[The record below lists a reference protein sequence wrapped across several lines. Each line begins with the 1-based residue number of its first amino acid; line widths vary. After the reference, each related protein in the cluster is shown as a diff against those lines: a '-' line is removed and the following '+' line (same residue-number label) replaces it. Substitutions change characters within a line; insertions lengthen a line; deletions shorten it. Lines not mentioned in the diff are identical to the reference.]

1 MSLAL
6 TCVVVTGSTASPSDH
21 RAIAGSDHRLTMTR
35 EPEPHNPF
43 FAQPHADVKRHALPP
58 PPPLP
63 SPPSFMLPLTA
74 SGRELTFG
82 SLPPIATCG
91 GCTWS
96 VATRDPTCTTTA
108 TPSPH
113 QLSHSCLPSPSP
125 PSEQPFNM
133 NPLISLLIF
142 IFVVSSN
149 GLSDLDALLKLK
161 KSMVV
166 APATSGL
173 DDWRPPRV
181 PNSIVSNSHCSFS
194 GVSCDEN
201 SRVTSLIIS
210 NVPLYG
216 TIPPEI
222 GVLNKLVNLTLVSDA
237 LSGELP
243 VEMANLTLIR
253 FINFSTNSLTGEFP
267 GEIVTAMAE
276 LEVFDVYNNNFS
288 GKLPV
293 EFVRLEKLKTLFLG
307 GNFFGGEIPEEYSE
321 FKRLKS
327 LGLQGNE
334 LSGRIPWRLSRLPE
348 LEELWLGYYNRY
360 DGGIPPEFGSF
371 KSLQLLDVGGSSLSG
386 EIPESLGN
394 LKLLHTLFLQCNN
407 LTGEIP
413 LDLSSLVSLKSL
425 DLSNN
430 NLTGAIPEGFSEL
443 KNLTL
448 LNLFLNHFAGPLP
461 SFIGDLPNL
470 EVLQLW
476 ENNFTLSLPENLG
489 RNGKLTVL
497 DVTGNHFTGTVPE
510 DLCKGG
516 KLKILILMD
525 NYFLGPLP
533 EKLGGCKSLTK
544 IRIMKNFFNGTIPA
558 SIFSLPLLTMLELD
572 DNYFT
577 GELPSEMYGQSLQS
591 VSISNNLITGKIPPA
606 IGGLVNLTSIS
617 LESNNLIGEIPEEM
631 LNLKKLY
638 KINVSGNSLTGVIPA
653 SIGSC
658 SGLTSVDFSRNNLN
672 GEIPR
677 GILSLQNLNILNV
690 SRNQMIGEIP
700 SKLGHM
706 KSLTVLDLS
715 FNQFSGR
722 VPSDGQLK
730 DFNDSVF
737 AGNPNLCSPHTSL
750 TVLCDTKS
758 HTKRHFIPSNLLITI
773 ICLIS
778 VTFFVTI
785 VFIQIRKKKRIA
797 RSKMWKLTAFQRLDF
812 KVEDVISC
820 LKDENVIGKGGAGIV
835 YRGSM
840 PNGID
845 VAIKRLIGKNHG
857 FDAEI
862 QTLGRIKHR
871 NIVRLLG
878 YVSNQET
885 NLLLYEYMSH
895 GSLGEILHG
904 SKGAHL
910 QWETRYKI
918 AVESAKGLCY
928 LHHDCSP
935 LIVHRDVK
943 SNNILLDCDYEAH
956 VADFGLAKFLRDAGG
971 SECMSSIAGS
981 YGYIAPEYAYTLK
994 VDEKSDVYSFGVV
1007 LLELIAGK
1015 KPVGQF
1021 GDGVDIV
1028 RWVRETI
1035 SEIPEPSDAAVV
1047 LSVLDSR
1054 LNGHILSSAINMFKI
1069 AMMCVEDESTA
1080 RPTMREVVHMLTN
1093 PPTHQPCVLAG

>member
-1 MSLAL
+1 MNLL
-6 TCVVVTGSTASPSDH
+6 
-21 RAIAGSDHRLTMTR
+21 
-35 EPEPHNPF
+35 
-43 FAQPHADVKRHALPP
+43 
-58 PPPLP
+58 
-63 SPPSFMLPLTA
+63 LPL
-74 SGRELTFG
+74 LTF
-82 SLPPIATCG
+82 
-91 GCTWS
+91 
-96 VATRDPTCTTTA
+96 
-108 TPSPH
+108 
-113 QLSHSCLPSPSP
+113 
-125 PSEQPFNM
+125 
-133 NPLISLLIF
+133 F
-142 IFVVSSN
+142 IFLN
-149 GLSDLDALLKLK
+149 FLHAFSDLDALLKLK
-161 KSMVV
+161 SSLLA
-166 APATSGL
+166 APARSGL
-173 DDWRPPRV
+173 DDWKPPK
-181 PNSIVSNSHCSFS
+181 PDSIVSDSHCSFS
-194 GVSCDEN
+194 GVTCDEN
-201 SRVTSLIIS
+201 ARVTSLIIS

-222 GVLNKLVNLTLVSDA
+222 GVLNRLVNLTLVSDE
-237 LSGELP
+237 LTGVLP
-243 VEMANLTLIR
+243 VEMCNLTSVR
-253 FINFSTNSLTGEFP
+253 FVNFSTNSLTGEFP
-267 GEIVTAMAE
+267 GEIVAAMTE
-276 LEVFDVYNNNFS
+276 LQVFDVYNNNFS
-288 GKLPV
+288 GKLPL
-293 EFVRLEKLKTLFLG
+293 EFVKLENLKRLFLG
-307 GNFFGGEIPEEYSE
+307 GNFFSGEIPEEYSE
-321 FKRLKS
+321 FPSLIS

-334 LSGRIPWRLSRLPE
+334 LSGRIPASLSRLPD
-348 LEELWLGYYNRY
+348 LEELWLGYYNSY

-371 KSLQLLDVGGSSLSG
+371 KLLKLLDVGGSNLSG

-407 LTGEIP
+407 FTGEIP
-413 LDLSSLVSLKSL
+413 PDLSALVRLKSL

-430 NLTGAIPEGFSEL
+430 NLTGTIPESLSEL

-461 SFIGDLPNL
+461 SFIGYLPNL

-489 RNGKLTVL
+489 RNGKLIVL
-497 DVTGNHFTGTVPE
+497 DVTGNHLTGTIPE
-510 DLCKGG
+510 DLCTGG
-516 KLKILILMD
+516 KLRVLILME
-525 NYFLGPLP
+525 NYFFGPVP

-558 SIFSLPLLTMLELD
+558 SVFSLPLLTMLELD

-577 GELPSEMYGQSLQS
+577 GELPSEMYSESLQS
-591 VSISNNLITGKIPPA
+591 VSISNNRITGEIPPA
-606 IGGLVNLTSIS
+606 IGGLVNLTTLS
-617 LESNNLIGEIPEEM
+617 LESNCLVGGIPEEI

-638 KINVSGNSLTGVIPA
+638 KINVSGNNLTGEIPA

-658 SGLTSVDFSRNNLN
+658 SELTSVDFSRNNLN

-677 GILSLQNLNILNV
+677 GILSLLNLNILNV
-690 SRNQMIGEIP
+690 SRNQMTGEIP

-737 AGNPNLCSPHTSL
+737 SGNPNLCSPHIL
-750 TVLCDTKS
+750 HCPTKS
-758 HTKRHFIPSNLLITI
+758 HYKTHSIRSKLFITI
-773 ICLIS
+773 ICVIS
-778 VTFFVTI
+778 ITSFI
-785 VFIQIRKKKRIA
+785 AIAFIQIRKRKHLQK
-797 RSKMWKLTAFQRLDF
+797 SKMWKLTAFQRLDF
-812 KVEDVISC
+812 KVDDVIAC

-840 PNGID
+840 PNGVD
-845 VAIKRLIGKNHG
+845 VAIKRLIGRNHG

-878 YVSNQET
+878 YVSNQDT

-943 SNNILLDCDYEAH
+943 SNNILLDSDYEAH

-1021 GDGVDIV
+1021 GEGVDIV

-1035 SEIPEPSDAAVV
+1035 SEIPEPSDAAAV

-1054 LNGHILSSAINMFKI
+1054 LNGYILSSVVDMFKI

-1093 PPTHQPCVLAG
+1093 PPLH

>member
-1 MSLAL
+1 MNL
-6 TCVVVTGSTASPSDH
+6 
-21 RAIAGSDHRLTMTR
+21 I
-35 EPEPHNPF
+35 
-43 FAQPHADVKRHALPP
+43 
-58 PPPLP
+58 PL
-63 SPPSFMLPLTA
+63 
-74 SGRELTFG
+74 LTF
-82 SLPPIATCG
+82 
-91 GCTWS
+91 
-96 VATRDPTCTTTA
+96 
-108 TPSPH
+108 
-113 QLSHSCLPSPSP
+113 
-125 PSEQPFNM
+125 
-133 NPLISLLIF
+133 F
-142 IFVVSSN
+142 IFCN
-149 GLSDLDALLKLK
+149 FLHAFSDLDALLKLK
-161 KSMVV
+161 ASLLA

-173 DDWRPPRV
+173 DDWKPPE
-181 PNSIVSNSHCSFS
+181 PNSIVSDSHCSFS
-194 GVSCDEN
+194 GVTCDEN
-201 SRVTSLIIS
+201 ARVTSLIIS

-222 GVLNKLVNLTLVSDA
+222 GVLNRLVNLTLVSDE
-237 LSGELP
+237 LTGVLP
-243 VEMANLTLIR
+243 VEMCNLTSVR

-267 GEIVTAMAE
+267 GEIVAAMTE
-276 LEVFDVYNNNFS
+276 LQVFDVYNNNFS
-288 GKLPV
+288 GKLPL
-293 EFVRLEKLKTLFLG
+293 EFVKLENLKRLFLG
-307 GNFFGGEIPEEYSE
+307 GNFFSGEIPEEYSE
-321 FKRLKS
+321 FPSLIS

-334 LSGRIPWRLSRLPE
+334 LSGRIPASLSRLPD
-348 LEELWLGYYNRY
+348 LEELWLGYYNSY
-360 DGGIPPEFGSF
+360 AGGIPPEFGSF
-371 KSLQLLDVGGSSLSG
+371 KSLKLLDVGGSNLSG

-407 LTGEIP
+407 FTGEIP
-413 LDLSSLVSLKSL
+413 PDLSALVRLKSL

-430 NLTGAIPEGFSEL
+430 NLTGTIPESLSEL

-489 RNGKLTVL
+489 RNGKLLVL
-497 DVTGNHFTGTVPE
+497 DVTGNHLTGTIPQ

-516 KLKILILMD
+516 KLRVLILME
-525 NYFLGPLP
+525 NYFFGPVP

-558 SIFSLPLLTMLELD
+558 SVFSLPLLTMLELD

-577 GELPSEMYGQSLQS
+577 GELPSEMYSESLQS
-591 VSISNNLITGKIPPA
+591 VSISNNRITGEIPLA
-606 IGGLVNLTSIS
+606 IGGLVNLTTLS
-617 LESNNLIGEIPEEM
+617 LESNSLAGGIPEEI

-638 KINVSGNSLTGVIPA
+638 KINVSGNNLTGEIPA

-658 SGLTSVDFSRNNLN
+658 SELTSVDFSRNNLN

-677 GILSLQNLNILNV
+677 GILSLLNLNILNV
-690 SRNQMIGEIP
+690 SRNQMNGEIP

-737 AGNPNLCSPHTSL
+737 AGNPNLCSPHILHCPTN
-750 TVLCDTKS
+750 S
-758 HTKRHFIPSNLLITI
+758 HFKTHSIRSKLFITI
-773 ICLIS
+773 ICVIS
-778 VTFFVTI
+778 ITSFI
-785 VFIQIRKKKRIA
+785 AIAFIQIRKRKHLQK
-797 RSKMWKLTAFQRLDF
+797 SKMWKLTAFQRLDF
-812 KVEDVISC
+812 KVDDVVAC

-840 PNGID
+840 PNGVD
-845 VAIKRLIGKNHG
+845 VAIKRLIGRNHG

-878 YVSNQET
+878 YVSNQDT

-943 SNNILLDCDYEAH
+943 SNNILLDSDYEAH

-1035 SEIPEPSDAAVV
+1035 SEILEPSDAAAV

-1054 LNGHILSSAINMFKI
+1054 LNGYILSSVVDMFKI
-1069 AMMCVEDESTA
+1069 AMMCVEDESTT

-1093 PPTHQPCVLAG
+1093 PPLH